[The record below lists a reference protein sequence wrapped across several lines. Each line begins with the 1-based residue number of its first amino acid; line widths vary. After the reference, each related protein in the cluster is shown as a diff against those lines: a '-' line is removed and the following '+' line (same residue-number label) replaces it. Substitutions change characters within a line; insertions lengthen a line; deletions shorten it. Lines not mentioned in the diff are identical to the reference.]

1 MPDRKTITAQAGG
14 IIVHSNAAMHV
25 LVIEDDADTR
35 ANLVELLELDGY
47 RTTCVESF
55 SAARNVDGWNGIDAV
70 ILDRR
75 LPDGDA
81 GELLPELLRF
91 NPDCPIVVV
100 TGYPDVDG
108 AIEALR
114 HGAYD
119 YILKPIS
126 PDALRASL
134 RRISERRTTIIEL
147 VHQRDFA
154 ESLIETA
161 QAIVLVLDT
170 QGRISRFNSFLSE
183 LTGTDLDY
191 MRGKRW
197 CEACVAAHHRELADD
212 VFGSIVRGETVRN
225 VEIDISS
232 ALNGPPIAISW
243 SGKALDGAHITTGV
257 LLVGHDLSELRRA
270 QEQVVQSERL
280 AAIGQ
285 MITGLA
291 HESRNAF
298 QRSQAALELL
308 NIECDDRPSARHWI
322 ERIQRAQDHLHRLY
336 EEVRSYAVPIRLD
349 RRDLDPIEVLF
360 ETWRNLEITWH
371 PKRLKLNFDGNNTN
385 IILHADS
392 HALERIFRNL
402 LENAIAA
409 SEPGSEISVEF
420 RVASLA
426 KCPVAEFVIT
436 DSGSGLSDAA
446 RERAFEPFFTTKTQ
460 GTGLGLP
467 ITRRLVEAHG
477 GRIDFAPSS
486 VGARVVFALPLTAI
500 PQRNS
505 FSSGRWH

>member
-1 MPDRKTITAQAGG
+1 MQHPEP
-14 IIVHSNAAMHV
+14 MHV
-25 LVIEDDADTR
+25 LVIEDDEDTR
-35 ANLVELLELDGY
+35 ANLRELLELDGY
-47 RTTCVESF
+47 RVSCVDSF
-55 SAARNVDGWNGIDAV
+55 THARNVDGWAHIDAV

-91 NPDCPIVVV
+91 NPNCPVVVV

-114 HGAYD
+114 QGAYD

-134 RRISERRTTIIEL
+134 RRIAERRRTIAEL
-147 VHQRDFA
+147 MHQRDFA

-170 QGRISRFNSFLSE
+170 QGKIVRFNTFMSE
-183 LTGTDLDY
+183 LTGLDLQQL
-191 MRGKRW
+191 RGKLW
-197 CEACVAAHHRELADD
+197 TETCIPAQHRELAEN
-212 VFGSIVRGETVRN
+212 VYLAIMRGETVRN
-225 VEIDISS
+225 VEIDILCSDDMVS
-232 ALNGPPIAISW
+232 VTIGW

-257 LLVGHDLSELRRA
+257 LLVGHDLSELKRA
-270 QEQVVQSERL
+270 QQQVVQSERL

-298 QRSQAALELL
+298 QRSQAALEML
-308 NIECDDRPSARHWI
+308 NIECGDRPSAQHWI

-336 EEVRSYAVPIRLD
+336 EEVRGYAVPIHLEL
-349 RRDLDPIEVLF
+349 RDIEPVEILR
-360 ETWRNLEITWH
+360 ETWRNLELIWH
-371 PKRLKLNFDGNNTN
+371 PKRIELDFESNGKGYKM
-385 IILHADS
+385 HADS

-409 SEPGSEISVEF
+409 SDTDSEIRVE
-420 RVASLA
+420 
-426 KCPVAEFVIT
+426 
-436 DSGSGLSDAA
+436 LSDALITHRPAIQISVSDSGPGLSEVA

-477 GRIDFAPSS
+477 GHIDFAPSN
-486 VGARVVFALPLTAI
+486 VGARIVVVLPITAT
-500 PQRNS
+500 PQRL
-505 FSSGRWH
+505 SSLGTR